1 MKKLVSFVTIF
12 AILSAILSFSIIQAA
27 DTDEK
32 ILIAYFSRM
41 ENSVGDTSD
50 MDADA
55 TTSASLVS
63 NANTEIVAKYIKEQT
78 GGELFSILTTEP
90 YSSDYD
96 ECLSRAQQENDTNA
110 RPSLKSMPQN
120 IDSYDTIF
128 IGFPDW
134 RGTCPMAVFTFL
146 ESFDTSGKK
155 IIPFCAHGTSG
166 LGTSVNDIKS
176 SCPNANIENAFGLY
190 RDDVQS
196 CEADVLKWLAEL
208 GYGNDEPSISDAEM
222 LLTDNTVTIKAT
234 KQINNAALIIAGYTN
249 GVLSNVNTRKVSTDS
264 NLEIKESVTGF
275 ENADMI
281 KAFLWTGLDTMHPLC
296 VSKEVKINKGET
308 APSKSLTVY
317 FSRVGN
323 TDYSADVDATTSAS
337 VVVNNNGNLTG
348 TTEAVANMIHS
359 SVGGDIAEIKTVNK
373 YSTDFNEVVSKNHEE
388 IAAGTIPAL
397 LPMNIDI
404 SEYDTVF
411 VGYPI
416 WSTTIP
422 QAVRSFMREY
432 DLSGKTVIP
441 FCTHDGYGSGN
452 SYTQIKNECA
462 DSTVLD
468 GLTLPAAD
476 IVGKDLTPIN
486 NRVSSWLE
494 ELGIRTNGEQTDQTP
509 IKITINDRVLD
520 GYLNNTPEAAQFKAM
535 MPVTVSMVGY
545 GGREYYGGIS
555 GRIADS
561 TEGKLN
567 FENGDIT
574 YCPTNNTVAIFYAQ
588 TSRPNLT
595 MRVISMGM
603 VTSDLSVF
611 DELESYED
619 ITFSLA
625 E

>member
-1 MKKLVSFVTIF
+1 
-12 AILSAILSFSIIQAA
+12 
-27 DTDEK
+27 
-32 ILIAYFSRM
+32 
-41 ENSVGDTSD
+41 
-50 MDADA
+50 
-55 TTSASLVS
+55 
-63 NANTEIVAKYIKEQT
+63 
-78 GGELFSILTTEP
+78 
-90 YSSDYD
+90 
-96 ECLSRAQQENDTNA
+96 
-110 RPSLKSMPQN
+110 
-120 IDSYDTIF
+120 
-128 IGFPDW
+128 
-134 RGTCPMAVFTFL
+134 
-146 ESFDTSGKK
+146 
-155 IIPFCAHGTSG
+155 
-166 LGTSVNDIKS
+166 
-176 SCPNANIENAFGLY
+176 
-190 RDDVQS
+190 
-196 CEADVLKWLAEL
+196 
-208 GYGNDEPSISDAEM
+208 
-222 LLTDNTVTIKAT
+222 
-234 KQINNAALIIAGYTN
+234 
-249 GVLSNVNTRKVSTDS
+249 
-264 NLEIKESVTGF
+264 
-275 ENADMI
+275 
-281 KAFLWTGLDTMHPLC
+281 
-296 VSKEVKINKGET
+296 
-308 APSKSLTVY
+308 
-317 FSRVGN
+317 
-323 TDYSADVDATTSAS
+323 
-337 VVVNNNGNLTG
+337 
-348 TTEAVANMIHS
+348 
-359 SVGGDIAEIKTVNK
+359 
-373 YSTDFNEVVSKNHEE
+373 
-388 IAAGTIPAL
+388 
-397 LPMNIDI
+397 
-404 SEYDTVF
+404 
-411 VGYPI
+411 
-416 WSTTIP
+416 
-422 QAVRSFMREY
+422 MREY